1 MNRINQF
8 KPVLPP
14 DSANTKELNRT
25 RVTESGPNFKEVL
38 KQKLPT
44 DTIKFSNHCQKRLE
58 QNNIQLNEQQMDK
71 LSSAVAKAETKGSR
85 ESCVIMEDMVFI
97 VSVANRTVKTVV
109 DGQRIKE
116 NVFTNIDSA
125 VII

>member
-1 MNRINQF
+1 MNRIDHFN
-8 KPVLPP
+8 PILPP
-14 DSANTKELNRT
+14 DFLVRETSRSKASN
-25 RVTESGPNFKEVL
+25 SPGNFKDVL
-38 KQKLPT
+38 QQVS

-58 QNNIQLNEQQMDK
+58 QNKIQLNQQQIEQ
-71 LSSAVAKAETKGSR
+71 LHRAIAKAASKGSQ

-97 VSVANRTVKTVV
+97 INVANRTVKTVV
-109 DGQRIKE
+109 DGQRMKE